1 MEQKKMQQTPV
12 QKKFM
17 EPKSHNIEIKLNSSI
32 PPIWI
37 KSTRI
42 GGKVSRMLL
51 RGIAQILE

>member
-1 MEQKKMQQTPV
+1 MEQEKMQQTPV

-17 EPKSHNIEIKLNSSI
+17 EPNFHNIEMKLNPSM